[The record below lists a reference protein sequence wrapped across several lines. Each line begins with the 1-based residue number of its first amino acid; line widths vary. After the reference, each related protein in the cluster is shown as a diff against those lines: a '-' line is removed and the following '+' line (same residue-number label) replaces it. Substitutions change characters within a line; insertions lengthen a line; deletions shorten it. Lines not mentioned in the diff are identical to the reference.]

1 MSLIERFG
9 PRAPGVSAASVTEA
23 EARAYVAGLATTHY
37 ENFSVLTRLVPE
49 RLREPFAAVYAFCR
63 WSDDLGDE
71 TGHDEGARSRS
82 TALLTWWRGELDR
95 CYRPGGGEAEHP
107 VFIALLP
114 VIRAFRLPHKPFAD
128 LIDAFQQDQRVTRY
142 ETWDQLTDYCAR
154 SANPVGRLVLM
165 LAGYREDEPAHATL
179 FRQSDAVCTALQ
191 LINFWQ
197 DVRRDLVERDRVYI
211 PSRDTGVT
219 AQMLR
224 QWMSPP
230 GERDPACR
238 IAYIHALRP
247 LVERTRALFTAGE
260 PLPGALSPEIRPVV
274 WLFLQGG
281 LAITRAV
288 ERAGCTTLWQR
299 PRLSR
304 VQKLGLV
311 ARAVIMKWSSGRSGS
326 LPARQP
332 RTHPA
337 DGRHAWSPTAHAGAG
352 GGGGRAA

>member
-1 MSLIERFG
+1 MSLLERFG
-9 PRAPGVSAASVTEA
+9 PRAPGQSPERVTEA

-37 ENFSVLTRLVPE
+37 ENFSVLTRLVPA

-71 TGHDEGARSRS
+71 TGRDQAARARS
-82 TALLTWWRGELDR
+82 TELLAWWRGELDR
-95 CYRPGGGEAEHP
+95 CYSGDGAAGGEADHP
-107 VFIALLP
+107 VFVALLP
-114 VIRAFRLPHKPFAD
+114 VIRAFDLPKRPFAD

-142 ETWDQLTDYCAR
+142 EAWDQVVDYCVR

-165 LAGYREDEPAHATL
+165 LAGYRESDPAHARL
-179 FRQSDAVCTALQ
+179 FEQSDAICTALQ

-219 AQMLR
+219 AEMLR
-224 QWMSPP
+224 QWMSPAA
-230 GERDPACR
+230 ERDPVCR
-238 IAYIHALRP
+238 IAYINAVRP
-247 LVERTRALFTAGE
+247 LVERTRALFAAGA

-288 ERAGCTTLWQR
+288 ERTGCTTLWQR
-299 PRLSR
+299 PRLGK
-304 VQKLGLV
+304 VQKAALV
-311 ARAVIMKWSSGRSGS
+311 ARAMLMKWTGRGVGAVAPSQARAACADGDRAWPA
-326 LPARQP
+326 PARAN
-332 RTHPA
+332 T
-337 DGRHAWSPTAHAGAG
+337 
-352 GGGGRAA
+352 GRAA